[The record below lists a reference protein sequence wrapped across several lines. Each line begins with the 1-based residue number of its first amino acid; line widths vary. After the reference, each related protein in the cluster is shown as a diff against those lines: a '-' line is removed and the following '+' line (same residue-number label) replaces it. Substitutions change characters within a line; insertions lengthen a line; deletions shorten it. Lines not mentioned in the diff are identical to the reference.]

1 MAPPRVVL
9 HVDADAFFCQVTR
22 LSIDGSL
29 LHRSGTAA
37 AATDPGNANAANDNA
52 TTPPPLAVQQEG
64 GIIAADH
71 AARALG
77 VTKHS
82 DARVAE
88 QILRPHGGR
97 VVSVYSEP
105 APPGAGGGGRVVS
118 YRPYREM
125 SAAMVRVLKEA
136 AGPGVVL
143 ERASIDEAFLEPATV
158 AADGDEEND
167 DDEQQ
172 QQQRALERGRELADA
187 LRAAAREKLGLVLS
201 VGVAR
206 NKLLAKL
213 ASRAAKPD
221 GVFVVEGGDG
231 ERASL
236 EATPVEKLP
245 GQGGAVARA
254 LRRLGARTTTS
265 PRASSP
271 SSPPRLATAADVAR
285 RFGGDP
291 SALAAATGLDLPT
304 ASRLTSYAQGNDGG
318 SPVVDRGPPR
328 SLGAQHTLTPI
339 TVLSKMLPL
348 AMRRETCPR
357 GDVRTLLPP
366 LPARGSD
373 AFRKAEAEEEERGR
387 RREQQQGWQQK
398 NDDDPPWLGPRVGGY
413 TLLRHGAPGAALR
426 LRRVLEALCRDLL
439 GRVLLDSRD
448 EGGRWPRKLRVSV
461 GAMDPGLTAAGAPG
475 GNNNNK
481 QQQQQQQ
488 KGGGAP
494 VWGPCMGH
502 ASRSGDFPPRRL
514 AAAAAVVGGG
524 GGGGA
529 AAAPAAPS
537 SPERSLSVPAA
548 LLDATTTA
556 AVALVDGLMNSRAH
570 HGCPIIALSV
580 TATNFEGG
588 AGGGGGGG
596 GNGGKQQK
604 KQQQEIGRYFARDEA
619 AAAAAVAVGSKRS
632 RGGETEASSG
642 EEEGSSEE
650 EEEDDALP
658 LASSSPSPSP
668 PPPVAAPRPPP
679 PPQQHHHQ
687 PITLLRLPLVK
698 PIVLHDPRALPLPE
712 NRQGESAVG
721 SPPASDH
728 DTAVVARAMA
738 APHQNP
744 PPARK
749 ALFFAAPPPPP
760 PPAAAPIGIRLTA
773 VLNALAGGDD
783 DDSGDDEEAERALEG
798 ALRAAKARRVLRSGG
813 GGG

>member
-1 MAPPRVVL
+1 MPPPRVVL

-22 LSIDGSL
+22 LSIDPSPQKGQ
-29 LHRSGTAA
+29 
-37 AATDPGNANAANDNA
+37 P
-52 TTPPPLAVQQEG
+52 PPPLAVQQEG

-77 VTKHS
+77 VTKHC

-136 AGPGVVL
+136 AGAGVVL
-143 ERASIDEAFLEPATV
+143 ERASIDEAFLEPPL
-158 AADGDEEND
+158 AADESD
-167 DDEQQ
+167 DNDEQQ
-172 QQQRALERGRELADA
+172 RQQRALTRGRKLADA
-187 LRAAAREKLGLVLS
+187 LRAAAVEKLGLVLS

-221 GVFVVEGGDG
+221 GVFVVGGGADADG
-231 ERASL
+231 PQSERALL

-254 LRRLGARTTTS
+254 LRRRVTRTTAS
-265 PRASSP
+265 PGAGP
-271 SSPPRLATAADVAR
+271 SSPPSSPRLSTAADVAR

-291 SALAAATGLDLPT
+291 AALAAATGLDLPS

-357 GDVRTLLPP
+357 GDVRLFLPP

-373 AFRKAEAEEEERGR
+373 AFSKAEAEEEERGG
-387 RREQQQGWQQK
+387 RREQQQGRQHQQQRRRET
-398 NDDDPPWLGPRVGGY
+398 DDDPPWLGPRVGGY

-426 LRRVLEALCRDLL
+426 LRRVLEAMCRDLL

-448 EGGRWPRKLRVSV
+448 EGGRWPRKLRASV
-461 GAMDPGLTAAGAPG
+461 GAMDPGLTAGARG
-475 GNNNNK
+475 GDGK

-488 KGGGAP
+488 TGAP

-502 ASRSGDFPPRRL
+502 ASRSGDFPPQRL
-514 AAAAAVVGGG
+514 AAVAVVGG

-529 AAAPAAPS
+529 AAAAAAAPS
-537 SPERSLSVPAA
+537 SPERSLSVPPA

-556 AVALVDGLMNSRAH
+556 AIALVDGLMNSRAH
-570 HGCPIIALSV
+570 YGCPIIALSV

-588 AGGGGGGG
+588 VGGGGGGG
-596 GNGGKQQK
+596 GNGAKQNK
-604 KQQQEIGRYFARDEA
+604 PQQQEIGRYFARDEA
-619 AAAAAVAVGSKRS
+619 AAAAAAVGSKRS
-632 RGGETEASSG
+632 RGGGGETSSG
-642 EEEGSSEE
+642 EEESSEE
-650 EEEDDALP
+650 EEEEEDEGALP
-658 LASSSPSPSP
+658 LPSSSPSASP
-668 PPPVAAPRPPP
+668 PPPAVLRP
-679 PPQQHHHQ
+679 PPQQHHQ

-698 PIVLHDPRALPLPE
+698 PIVLHDPRALPEPPP
-712 NRQGESAVG
+712 NTRQQHQEAAPG
-721 SPPASDH
+721 SPAPLAADH
-728 DTAVVARAMA
+728 DTAVLARA
-738 APHQNP
+738 APA
-744 PPARK
+744 ARK

-760 PPAAAPIGIRLTA
+760 PQPARPAAPPAPAGIRLTE
-773 VLNALAGGDD
+773 VLSALAGGDD

-798 ALRAAKARRVLRSGG
+798 ALRAAKARRVLGG
-813 GGG
+813 G